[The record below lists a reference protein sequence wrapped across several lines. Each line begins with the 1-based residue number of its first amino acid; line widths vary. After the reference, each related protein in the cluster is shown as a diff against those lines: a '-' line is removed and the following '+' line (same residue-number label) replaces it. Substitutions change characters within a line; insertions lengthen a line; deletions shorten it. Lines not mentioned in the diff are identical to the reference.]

1 MKNLLTIAGS
11 DSSGGAGIQADLKTF
26 AAHGTFGMSVI
37 TAVTAQNTCGVTAV
51 QNIDCDIVEAQ
62 IAAVFDDIRVDAV
75 KIGMVSQPEI
85 IRTIAA
91 CLRRYQPRIIVV
103 DPVMISKS
111 GYPLLAPE
119 ACETLI
125 KELLPLATLVTPNLP
140 EAEAITGMQVTEKA
154 QMRAVAEKIIALGTK
169 AVLVKG
175 GHLSDTADDL
185 LFTGSTETWFP
196 GKRIA
201 TKNTHGTGCTL
212 SSSLAANLAKVLD
225 FLEHRQIEIW
235 TEVNLLELTFQAG
248 TLTFE
253 DMMPE
258 LTDEA
263 DLSLLAD
270 MGMKQVYACDYDA
283 ADAASVKKVMES
295 LLACYGGILAS
306 DTEDFK
312 PFLKPEEL

>member
-119 ACETLI
+119 ACERSCCRWLHWLRPTCR
-125 KELLPLATLVTPNLP
+125 KQRRLPACRLR
-140 EAEAITGMQVTEKA
+140 KRRRCA
-154 QMRAVAEKIIALGTK
+154 Q
-169 AVLVKG
+169 
-175 GHLSDTADDL
+175 
-185 LFTGSTETWFP
+185 
-196 GKRIA
+196 
-201 TKNTHGTGCTL
+201 
-212 SSSLAANLAKVLD
+212 
-225 FLEHRQIEIW
+225 
-235 TEVNLLELTFQAG
+235 
-248 TLTFE
+248 
-253 DMMPE
+253 
-258 LTDEA
+258 
-263 DLSLLAD
+263 
-270 MGMKQVYACDYDA
+270 
-283 ADAASVKKVMES
+283 
-295 LLACYGGILAS
+295 
-306 DTEDFK
+306 
-312 PFLKPEEL
+312 